1 MAQSVKS
8 LVQNIFANQD
18 NWKIQLLKN
27 WPDILGHL
35 NTKVHLEK
43 IEDDCLVLGVSD
55 SCWMQE
61 LYMLSPL
68 LLATINKKLDA
79 PRIKSLRFKKVG
91 IRKQITKRA
100 PKRRFDSFV
109 TKPLTPKE
117 ERALTHIKDPEL
129 SASIKDFLR
138 RCQQES

>member
-1 MAQSVKS
+1 MAYALKS
-8 LVQNIFANQD
+8 LVQNIFTDQD
-18 NWKIQLLKN
+18 NWKIKLLKN

-43 IEDDCLVLGVSD
+43 IEHDCLVLGVND

-68 LLATINKKLDA
+68 LLTTINKKLDS

-91 IRKQITKRA
+91 IRKEITKRA
-100 PKRRFDSFV
+100 PKRTFDPFI
-109 TKPLTPKE
+109 TKPLSRKE
-117 ERALTHIKDPEL
+117 EEALTLIKDPEL
-129 SASIKDFLR
+129 SRSLKDFLR